1 MDIKRANRFDTTE
14 LSSLTIRSKSYWG
27 YDPAQI
33 KAWESELRL
42 SEEYIENKGVYKLL
56 GEHVVIGYY
65 SYFELSRE
73 LVKLDNL
80 FVDPPFIGQGY
91 GKILLNDFLQRIQKL
106 GYKEVHLDA
115 DPHAESFYLNQ
126 GFKIIGHLESSIKNR
141 FLPVMAMEL

>member
-14 LSSLTIRSKSYWG
+14 LSSLTFRSKSYWG
-27 YDPAQI
+27 YDSAQI

-65 SYFELSRE
+65 SYFELNRE

-91 GKILLNDFLQRIQKL
+91 GKILLDDFLQRIQKL

-115 DPHAESFYLNQ
+115 DPHAESFYIKH